1 MERERETPREAPRER
16 PREREPA
23 RAPLRSKSMT
33 PRLSDLLSSVWQP
46 YFLYAVYSS
55 LDGSFPSSHVQHIA
69 EPCQCGALQTHSFQ
83 VTKGNITVMQIL
95 GEWLTSLWFMMG
107 AVVGQMGGIISR
119 VCLCVFVCICVRR
132 WPRWEAIWS
141 ICWLSWDADLVM
153 TSLMFSSYFHH
164 FNMFFD
170 FRRS

>member
-107 AVVGQMGGIISR
+107 VVVGQMGGIISR
-119 VCLCVFVCICVRR
+119 VCLCVFVCVDDLDGR
-132 WPRWEAIWS
+132 
-141 ICWLSWDADLVM
+141 LSDPYVGCHEML
-153 TSLMFSSYFHH
+153 TSSWHH
-164 FNMFFD
+164 
-170 FRRS
+170 